1 MAKELPWFKFYA
13 DEWLTGHITL
23 EDELLQGVFITVCAY
38 YWKLDGNL
46 NIHILKRRYRHIDN
60 DIWRELIDKNFLKM
74 SSENQISIKF
84 LDKQIKNRKKQ
95 SKINSA
101 NGRRGGQAKANAK
114 QTLSEKIPK
123 AKRKPSNI
131 DKDKDKEVDKDKD
144 KEVDIDKDKEYT
156 KEFLAFWDY
165 YGKIGNKK
173 SSSDNWNKL
182 NPSQIEDI
190 KTCIPAYI
198 LNTNTNGEYPS
209 RKNAETYLN
218 KDKEYWNDSI
228 IFKNSGN
235 NNNSIFESRI

>member
-46 NIHILKRRYRHIDN
+46 NIHILKRRYRHIAN

-84 LDKQIKNRKKQ
+84 LDEQIKNRKKQ

-114 QTLSEKIPK
+114 QTLSE
-123 AKRKPSNI
+123 N
-131 DKDKDKEVDKDKD
+131 
-144 KEVDIDKDKEYT
+144 
-156 KEFLAFWDY
+156 LA
-165 YGKIGNKK
+165 I
-173 SSSDNWNKL
+173 
-182 NPSQIEDI
+182 
-190 KTCIPAYI
+190 
-198 LNTNTNGEYPS
+198 
-209 RKNAETYLN
+209 
-218 KDKEYWNDSI
+218 
-228 IFKNSGN
+228 
-235 NNNSIFESRI
+235 